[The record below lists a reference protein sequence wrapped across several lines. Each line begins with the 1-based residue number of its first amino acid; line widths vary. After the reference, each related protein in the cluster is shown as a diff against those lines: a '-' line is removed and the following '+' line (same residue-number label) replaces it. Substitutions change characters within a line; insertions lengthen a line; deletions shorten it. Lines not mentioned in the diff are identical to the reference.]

1 MNMDNDLLTDA
12 AGHLL
17 AQECTA
23 EIVRDIE
30 GGNHDRARALWGH
43 IEDAGFA
50 DALVAEEHGGA
61 GLGLAQVAGMLSR
74 CGAHAFP
81 LPLADTLIGRA
92 LLARAGHTRQS
103 GTLALARGRLL
114 DDGSVHAV
122 LHGGRVADSAL
133 IQVDEAWHVLPLPSS
148 ERQAHA
154 FILDC
159 AARWGVGQVNDAGRL
174 RLSLP
179 DGLDLHV
186 LRAPLLAA
194 QMSGAMGA
202 VLERTLEYANDRQQF
217 GRPIGKFQ
225 AVQHQLAV
233 MSEHVFAARMA
244 AQLGCVSPTP
254 FPTRLQAAIAKARC
268 NEAARAAIE
277 TAHAVHGAIGITDE
291 LDLHLLTRRLQAWR
305 QSAGSE
311 SYWHTVA
318 GEALLA
324 HPGLTLDLLRSLPGT
339 VH

>member
-1 MNMDNDLLTDA
+1 MDNDLLTDA
-12 AGHLL
+12 ASHLL

-23 EIVRDIE
+23 GIVRDIE
-30 GGNHDRARALWGH
+30 GGNRDSARALWGH

-50 DALVAEEHGGA
+50 DALVDEAYGGA
-61 GLGLAQVAGMLSR
+61 GLGLAHIAGLLSR

-92 LLARAGHTRQS
+92 LLAHAGHARPS
-103 GTLALARGRLL
+103 GTLALAKGRLL

-122 LHGGRVADSAL
+122 VDGGWIADSAL
-133 IQVDEAWHVLPLPSS
+133 VQLGEAWHVLALHAAR
-148 ERQAHA
+148 RQAHA

-159 AARWGVGQVNDAGRL
+159 TARWEASLVNDARSMVI
-174 RLSLP
+174 SLP
-179 DGLDLHV
+179 DDLDLHV

-202 VLERTLEYANDRQQF
+202 ILERTLEYANNRQQF

-225 AVQHQLAV
+225 AVQNQLAV

-244 AQLGCVSPTP
+244 AQLGCVSSTP

-268 NEAARAAIE
+268 SEAALAAIE
-277 TAHAVHGAIGITDE
+277 TSHAVHGAIGITDE
-291 LDLHLLTRRLQAWR
+291 LDLHLFTRRLQAWR
-305 QSAGSE
+305 QSSGSE
-311 SYWHTVA
+311 SYWHIKA
-318 GEALLA
+318 GEALFA
-324 HPGLTLDLLRSLPGT
+324 HQGLTLDLLRSVSSAGR
-339 VH
+339 